1 MRARAFFSNKEPE
14 TEVVMS
20 TLNPPKPKSKWKPPK
35 SSIPEV
41 ETFLNRVESDLFSHT
56 KRKRVDDNLSR
67 EERSALTSWRKNH
80 LFNAESDLIIRQ
92 QDKGNRF
99 IIVDKDTDIQKANE
113 QIQRSSFQVVNHDPT
128 LDHVERVKQWTEK
141 WLEKNEI
148 DKNWKDFIL
157 NEEAQPGKNSPLYKT
172 HKDNTPVRLLT
183 TGCNTAIENLSRFLE
198 VHSAPLTTQLPSR
211 IKDTGH
217 LLELIDVI
225 NLKGLPEGTILV
237 SFDVVNMF
245 PNIDNERGIQT
256 LRTAYDKRT
265 SPKPSTECLIEAL
278 RLCLYCNNST
288 FNNTHLLQTNG
299 TATGAPNSCSYSDL
313 AMQPIDD
320 AIFAECAAN
329 FAELLFFGRY
339 RDDCLILWVGSLER
353 LHQFHDFIN
362 TLDPYLKFTI
372 EIGGY
377 FITVLDLRIGIH
389 EGRLITSVY
398 SKPTDSHLYLQAE
411 SCHQEAS
418 INGIQ
423 KGVAL
428 RLRRI
433 CSTLDEFDAKSK
445 EYSAYLVARG
455 HNPYMVQSA
464 FQSVRALTVSQ
475 ARTKAQ
481 RSVNKKVIFSTKFNP
496 LGPNVRGII
505 KKHSHILKNSVKANE
520 LFPEGVMIAS
530 KREQNLK
537 ELLTRADPYSIK
549 SDLTDDLTG
558 MGYKSCNRA
567 CDSCGSFVMETNKI
581 KCSATGKVF
590 LIRREFNC
598 NSKYVVYCAICTKCL
613 QQGVGSTVDWK
624 PRLGN
629 YKSHIKN
636 GLRTCGIAKH
646 FIDECADD
654 TDPCGHL
661 LFVIVDG
668 LNNTDNLTTEQID
681 DLLLEK
687 EKFWIGAL
695 VTQHSG
701 MNCSHDWNRSRRSD
715 KAPASNLTSD
725 P

>member
-1 MRARAFFSNKEPE
+1 M
-14 TEVVMS
+14 
-20 TLNPPKPKSKWKPPK
+20 
-35 SSIPEV
+35 
-41 ETFLNRVESDLFSHT
+41 
-56 KRKRVDDNLSR
+56 
-67 EERSALTSWRKNH
+67 
-80 LFNAESDLIIRQ
+80 
-92 QDKGNRF
+92 
-99 IIVDKDTDIQKANE
+99 
-113 QIQRSSFQVVNHDPT
+113 
-128 LDHVERVKQWTEK
+128 ERVKQWTEK

-148 DKNWKDFIL
+148 DKNWRDFIL

-217 LLELIDVI
+217 LLELIDEI

-256 LRTAYDKRT
+256 LRTTYDKRT

-339 RDDCLILWVGSLER
+339 RDDCLVLWVGSLER

-418 INGIQ
+418 IKGIQ
-423 KGVAL
+423 KGIAL
-428 RLRRI
+428 RLHRI
-433 CSTLDEFDAKSK
+433 CSTLDEFDAKPK

-475 ARTKAQ
+475 ARTKVQ

-505 KKHSHILKNSVKANE
+505 KKHSHILKKSVKAKE
-520 LFPEGVMIAS
+520 LFPEGVMVAS
-530 KREQNLK
+530 KREQKLK
-537 ELLTRADPYSIK
+537 DLLTRADPFSIK
-549 SDLTDDLTG
+549 SDLTDD
-558 MGYKSCNRA
+558 
-567 CDSCGSFVMETNKI
+567 
-581 KCSATGKVF
+581 
-590 LIRREFNC
+590 
-598 NSKYVVYCAICTKCL
+598 
-613 QQGVGSTVDWK
+613 
-624 PRLGN
+624 
-629 YKSHIKN
+629 H
-636 GLRTCGIAKH
+636 
-646 FIDECADD
+646 AD
-654 TDPCGHL
+654 
-661 LFVIVDG
+661 
-668 LNNTDNLTTEQID
+668 
-681 DLLLEK
+681 
-687 EKFWIGAL
+687 
-695 VTQHSG
+695 
-701 MNCSHDWNRSRRSD
+701 M
-715 KAPASNLTSD
+715 
-725 P
+725 

>member
-1 MRARAFFSNKEPE
+1 
-14 TEVVMS
+14 
-20 TLNPPKPKSKWKPPK
+20 
-35 SSIPEV
+35 
-41 ETFLNRVESDLFSHT
+41 
-56 KRKRVDDNLSR
+56 
-67 EERSALTSWRKNH
+67 
-80 LFNAESDLIIRQ
+80 
-92 QDKGNRF
+92 
-99 IIVDKDTDIQKANE
+99 
-113 QIQRSSFQVVNHDPT
+113 
-128 LDHVERVKQWTEK
+128 
-141 WLEKNEI
+141 
-148 DKNWKDFIL
+148 
-157 NEEAQPGKNSPLYKT
+157 
-172 HKDNTPVRLLT
+172 
-183 TGCNTAIENLSRFLE
+183 
-198 VHSAPLTTQLPSR
+198 
-211 IKDTGH
+211 
-217 LLELIDVI
+217 
-225 NLKGLPEGTILV
+225 
-237 SFDVVNMF
+237 
-245 PNIDNERGIQT
+245 
-256 LRTAYDKRT
+256 
-265 SPKPSTECLIEAL
+265 
-278 RLCLYCNNST
+278 
-288 FNNTHLLQTNG
+288 
-299 TATGAPNSCSYSDL
+299 
-313 AMQPIDD
+313 MQPIDD

-389 EGRLITSVY
+389 EGHLITSVY

-505 KKHSHILKNSVKANE
+505 KKHSHILKNSVKAKE